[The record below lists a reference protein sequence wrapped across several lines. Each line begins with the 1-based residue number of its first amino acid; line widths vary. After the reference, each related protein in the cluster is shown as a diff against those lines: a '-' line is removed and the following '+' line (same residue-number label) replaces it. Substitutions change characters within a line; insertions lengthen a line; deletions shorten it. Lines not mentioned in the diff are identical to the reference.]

1 MGYSDQKYYA
11 RPMDIIGQSGV
22 LTTTATA
29 SNTANAIAAAAYRI
43 PKFIKRTKVN
53 AGKFVVKTASTTGQ
67 QVISLL
73 NGTNTFATATN
84 TSTNAA
90 GSEFSITLTN
100 TASTAVTTQTTTLA
114 NGSTVVSTVTT
125 TTDWSIFG
133 TGVGI
138 TVAFGGTATASG
150 DSFGAHD
157 LWIEKMEKP
166 DVN

>member
-1 MGYSDQKYYA
+1 MGYSDQKYYS
-11 RPMDIIGQSGV
+11 RPMEIMGQSAV
-22 LTTTATA
+22 LTGTLTA
-29 SNTANAIAAAAYRI
+29 SSTANAIAAAAYRI

-53 AGKFVVKTASTTGQ
+53 AGKFVVKTAATTGA
-67 QVISLL
+67 QVFSLL

-90 GSEFSITLTN
+90 GTEFTITLTN
-100 TASTAVTTQTTTLA
+100 TASTAVSTQTTTLA

-133 TGVGI
+133 TGTGI
-138 TVAFGGTATASG
+138 TVAVSGTATASG

-157 LWIEKMEKP
+157 LWLEVQEQ
-166 DVN
+166 NN